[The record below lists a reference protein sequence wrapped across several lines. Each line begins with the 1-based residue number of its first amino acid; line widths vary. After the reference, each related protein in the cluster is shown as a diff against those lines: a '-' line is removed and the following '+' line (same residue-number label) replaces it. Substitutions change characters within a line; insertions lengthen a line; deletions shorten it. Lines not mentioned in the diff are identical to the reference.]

1 MVQLNIF
8 IENIYYI
15 YLVNSFY
22 PQDYEFIINAR
33 IFDVS
38 FNIMKP
44 FDFLD
49 NLNNII
55 YHSVDTFY
63 IAKENV
69 MNDFSKI
76 LNIK

>member
-1 MVQLNIF
+1 
-8 IENIYYI
+8 
-15 YLVNSFY
+15 
-22 PQDYEFIINAR
+22 
-33 IFDVS
+33 
-38 FNIMKP
+38 MKP

-69 MNDFSKI
+69 MNDYWY
-76 LNIK
+76 